1 MRLTALTRLAVAG
14 TRTDTVRITLTGLAA
29 AAAVLAWLSAATVAS
44 LGFSGSDL
52 GSAGDNLRYRP
63 DLLQQPGLRPGVVAT
78 LILLTVPVLAFAGQC
93 SRLGAPARDR
103 RLAAIR
109 LAGATP
115 RQALALASAETGV
128 ASAIGSALGLG
139 AFFLLR
145 VLLNDPDAHGQLAVP
160 ADVLPPV
167 WSIVLIAAGLPILAA
182 LAAAWLMRRVI
193 VTPLGVVHRV
203 RRTGAPKPWPGVMVA
218 IALLIFGLYNPI
230 VLYADDRHWHSP
242 HWLQNATW
250 LAPTL
255 LFGGAFA
262 AMLGVCFSSGW
273 FSYTAGRL
281 MRRFGGS
288 ASVQLAG
295 ARLIDDPWSTSR
307 SMAVILVA
315 TVFGGGAAA
324 FYAYT
329 ETQNQVS
336 LQQTILQNPG
346 EDPRSLVTDDSFFV
360 DTLKLIALAITIALV
375 IAALGQLVSIVEAMV
390 ARRRAYASLVATGV
404 PRATLAR
411 TAVWQALAGAA
422 PPVVF
427 GTVVGVGAIRL
438 FSGTKISQSFSIG
451 DAPPVSTTLHV
462 PWPWAQ
468 MGLTVGVALAA
479 VLLTTAIGMLFIKSS
494 TSVEELRTA

>member
-1 MRLTALTRLAVAG
+1 
-14 TRTDTVRITLTGLAA
+14 
-29 AAAVLAWLSAATVAS
+29 
-44 LGFSGSDL
+44 
-52 GSAGDNLRYRP
+52 
-63 DLLQQPGLRPGVVAT
+63 
-78 LILLTVPVLAFAGQC
+78 
-93 SRLGAPARDR
+93 
-103 RLAAIR
+103 
-109 LAGATP
+109 
-115 RQALALASAETGV
+115 LASAETGV
-128 ASAIGSALGLG
+128 ASAIGSARGLG

-182 LAAAWLMRRVI
+182 LAAARLMRRII
-193 VTPLGVVHRV
+193 VTPLGVVRRV

-218 IALLIFGLYNPI
+218 IALLIFGLYNPL
-230 VLYADDRHWHSP
+230 VLYADDHHWRSP

-250 LAPTL
+250 LAPTV

-307 SMAVILVA
+307 SVAVILVA

-329 ETQNQVS
+329 ETQNRVS
-336 LQQTILQNPG
+336 LAETILQNPG
-346 EDPRSLVTDDSFFV
+346 EDPATLSGDSFDSFYV
-360 DTLKLIALAITIALV
+360 NTLKLIALAITIALV

-404 PRATLAR
+404 PRGTLAR

-427 GTVVGVGAIRL
+427 GTVVGVGAMRL
-438 FSGTKISQSFSIG
+438 FGGTKISQSFSIG
-451 DAPPVSTTLHV
+451 DAPPVTTTLHV